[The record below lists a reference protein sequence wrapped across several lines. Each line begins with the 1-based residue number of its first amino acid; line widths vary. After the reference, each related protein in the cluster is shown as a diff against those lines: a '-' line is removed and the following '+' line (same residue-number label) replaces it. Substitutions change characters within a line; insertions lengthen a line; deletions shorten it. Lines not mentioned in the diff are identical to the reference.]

1 MSYGKLSSVIF
12 LVLIL
17 IAVHVHGGADNKIIG
32 KWTIE
37 NSDASYEYFADGA
50 TVWNTGK
57 AKIKGTYKFLDDGSL
72 MVELSVFGIKTGEV
86 YKVSFNGNTM
96 SLTDSKDRVKKY
108 IRAKQL
114 KSK

>member
-1 MSYGKLSSVIF
+1 
-12 LVLIL
+12 
-17 IAVHVHGGADNKIIG
+17 
-32 KWTIE
+32 
-37 NSDASYEYFADGA
+37 
-50 TVWNTGK
+50 
-57 AKIKGTYKFLDDGSL
+57 

-108 IRAKQL
+108 IRARQL